1 MGLGRRRALIAAGLG
16 LACGFAPAA
25 GADEGDDRDH
35 VIAAAAERG
44 CVVHDRARDLKR
56 LGAPH
61 EGVIEVRCADSHVI
75 WLEKVDGAW
84 LLKPLG

>member
-16 LACGFAPAA
+16 LACAVAPAA
-25 GADEGDDRDH
+25 GAGEGEDRDQ

-44 CVVHDRARDLKR
+44 CVAREVKR

-61 EGVIEVRCADSHVI
+61 QGVIEVRCADSHVI
-75 WLEKVDGAW
+75 WFEKVDGAW
-84 LLKPLG
+84 VLKPLG